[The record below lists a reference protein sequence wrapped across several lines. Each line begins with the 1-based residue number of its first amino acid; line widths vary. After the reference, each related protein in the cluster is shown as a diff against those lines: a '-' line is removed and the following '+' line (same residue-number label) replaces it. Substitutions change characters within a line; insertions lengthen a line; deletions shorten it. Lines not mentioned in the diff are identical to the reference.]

1 MKVVKI
7 ILSIMLCATIVLAG
21 ISVYAQNYSGRYS
34 SVSVITDE
42 EREWILERFGR
53 QYESIEEYISTA
65 QNYARANFKY
75 DYDKSYIFQYY
86 DFESICKG
94 DEIRGICFDFSVL
107 FKNMTL
113 VLTEAGYLPADTRVF
128 VVDIAYE
135 DLTAPKHS
143 FNTVSLPSGDNYYL
157 CLTMSASRA
166 EKGLDPT
173 ADYEV
178 FRCSIVDYCKKYNE
192 RVMNLH

>member
-157 CLTMSASRA
+157 CLTTSASRA

>member
-1 MKVVKI
+1 
-7 ILSIMLCATIVLAG
+7 
-21 ISVYAQNYSGRYS
+21 
-34 SVSVITDE
+34 
-42 EREWILERFGR
+42 
-53 QYESIEEYISTA
+53 
-65 QNYARANFKY
+65 
-75 DYDKSYIFQYY
+75 
-86 DFESICKG
+86 
-94 DEIRGICFDFSVL
+94 
-107 FKNMTL
+107 MTL

-135 DLTAPKHS
+135 DWTAPRHS

-157 CLTMSASRA
+157 CLTTSASRA
-166 EKGLDPT
+166 EKGLEPT